1 MKKLLFVLFFV
12 NVCTFA
18 YSQKPEE
25 SQTLKPVVKF
35 SETIH
40 DFGNIN
46 ETDGKVSCTF
56 EVTNTGK
63 AVLLI
68 TNVQG
73 SCGCAVSEWSKTPIV
88 PGKKG
93 FVKVT
98 YNPENRAGTFNKT
111 ITVSN
116 NSDENPVSLFIKG
129 NVVRIA
135 TK

>member
-1 MKKLLFVLFFV
+1 MKNLLFALFFV
-12 NVCTFA
+12 TVCTFA
-18 YSQKPEE
+18 YSQKAEE
-25 SQTLKPVVKF
+25 EQSLKPVITF
-35 SETIH
+35 SETTH
-40 DFGNIN
+40 DFGNII
-46 ETDGKVSCTF
+46 ETDGNASFTF

-73 SCGCAVSEWSKTPIV
+73 SCGCAVTEWSKTPIA
-88 PGKKG
+88 PGKNG

-98 YNPENRAGTFNKT
+98 YNPINRPGVFNKT

-116 NSDENPVSLFIKG
+116 NSNENQVSLFIKG
-129 NVVRIA
+129 NVVRKN